1 MQEAADKLQLCDGVV
16 YECALCVC
24 VAGREDRGR
33 KKTTA
38 GVRVFCSHLLDS
50 VDRN

>member
-16 YECALCVC
+16 YERVVC
-24 VAGREDRGR
+24 VAGRKDRGR
-33 KKTTA
+33 EKTTA